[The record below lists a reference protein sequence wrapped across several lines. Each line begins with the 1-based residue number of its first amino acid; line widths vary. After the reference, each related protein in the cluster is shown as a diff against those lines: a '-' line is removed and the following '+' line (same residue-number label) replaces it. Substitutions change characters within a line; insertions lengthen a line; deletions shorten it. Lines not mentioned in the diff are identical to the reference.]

1 VGLIASVEIEEGFT
15 VRVASV
21 PGLTL
26 LKLIAWADRRHQNNK
41 DAADLYWLLTTY
53 TEAGNFD
60 LELAGAEL
68 LGRDVSRI
76 SPAATLEQARAW
88 LTSPRFLDQLVGHML
103 QTSTHSEAVAAVS
116 RIVDSFC
123 RGFLG

>member
-60 LELAGAEL
+60 RFYDQEVAL
-68 LGRDVSRI
+68 L
-76 SPAATLEQARAW
+76 
-88 LTSPRFLDQLVGHML
+88 
-103 QTSTHSEAVAAVS
+103 EAVSLIWNSLAQN
-116 RIVDSFC
+116 C
-123 RGFLG
+123 